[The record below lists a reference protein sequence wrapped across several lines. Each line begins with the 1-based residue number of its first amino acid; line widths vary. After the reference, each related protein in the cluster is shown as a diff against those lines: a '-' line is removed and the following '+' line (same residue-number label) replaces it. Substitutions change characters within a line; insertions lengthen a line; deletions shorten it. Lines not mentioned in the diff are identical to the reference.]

1 MKVERIKYEKKKQEK
16 KEKKPKHEAFAIFG
30 EWVSGG
36 EESSTSLSN
45 ESIKRFPTRTN
56 ISTSSSNMC
65 LMDKG
70 MSESDVSDD
79 DSDSPSFDKLL
90 DLIHQE
96 QGVMKRQ
103 SKEIKQLN
111 ALSDLNAT
119 LVINYDDLLCKFK
132 LLNKEHEE
140 LKLKI
145 ESINET
151 NDSLEMEQS
160 IPCAIPIFK
169 VYASPSCIDLID
181 ESCSN
186 PCNEKCYENVVVES
200 CDDLIAKE
208 NDELKQEVERCCR
221 SKPTGEQ
228 RQAT

>member
-1 MKVERIKYEKKKQEK
+1 
-16 KEKKPKHEAFAIFG
+16 
-30 EWVSGG
+30 VSGG
-36 EESSTSLSN
+36 EESSTSSSD
-45 ESIKRFPTRTN
+45 ETIKIFTTRTN
-56 ISTSSSNMC
+56 IGTSLSNMC

-140 LKLKI
+140 LK
-145 ESINET
+145 
-151 NDSLEMEQS
+151 
-160 IPCAIPIFK
+160 
-169 VYASPSCIDLID
+169 
-181 ESCSN
+181 
-186 PCNEKCYENVVVES
+186 
-200 CDDLIAKE
+200 
-208 NDELKQEVERCCR
+208 
-221 SKPTGEQ
+221 
-228 RQAT
+228 

>member
-1 MKVERIKYEKKKQEK
+1 MVIQESSSEEEEEDAAKSSSSDEKEEMDPKLLKQVKILNKSLKKINMMGYMVFLKDGPHHQFMKVERIKYEKKKQEK

-36 EESSTSLSN
+36 EESSTSSSD
-45 ESIKRFPTRTN
+45 ETIKIFTTRTN
-56 ISTSSSNMC
+56 IGTSLSNMC

-140 LKLKI
+140 LK
-145 ESINET
+145 
-151 NDSLEMEQS
+151 
-160 IPCAIPIFK
+160 
-169 VYASPSCIDLID
+169 
-181 ESCSN
+181 
-186 PCNEKCYENVVVES
+186 
-200 CDDLIAKE
+200 
-208 NDELKQEVERCCR
+208 
-221 SKPTGEQ
+221 
-228 RQAT
+228 